1 MHHNRS
7 AVPPSSL
14 PSVTLSRAFSV
25 RPATFLTLATLALG
39 WTSAAAQNSYTGSSG
54 YINTP
59 SAHMREDGT
68 LVTGLSHASPYTA
81 LYVAMQAL
89 PWLEITGRYQQTTG
103 VPGFAPGPGI
113 DYGSFKDK
121 AAGAKLRL
129 WPEAAFG
136 LGALPAV
143 AVGIDDIGIGT
154 EVFATAYAVASKRFD
169 WGASTLDASLGYG
182 QRRMQGAFAGLRYQ
196 NQQWPGWSFV
206 ADYDRISFRND
217 VGARVLGLDQR
228 PVGQFNLG
236 VEYTSP
242 SGWSVQ
248 VGRRDGQAAVN
259 LALVVPFGRASLQAK
274 TQEPA
279 PYVAF
284 VERPPAQHWTQ
295 DQDNLRTLVARLHED
310 GLRQVSLS
318 VEPGVLRARLSSN
331 RYLDPH
337 RAVGRAMRIL
347 LAHGPQPLQRLEVT
361 LVHEGVPTLLYTAT
375 DLSALERYFSGALS
389 AEALQPSLQVTA
401 ADPQAPVPP
410 SAIEGV
416 LDALRADDALQSP
429 HDDGM
434 SSGLPLDA
442 RIGRETPGGHR
453 WGVGPSVQVFF
464 NDPSGALKAAVDVR
478 AEGRYQLQ
486 PQTAI
491 DAAVNYRLV
500 ENISDVR
507 QASNSLLPHV
517 RSDVAEYY
525 RQGRLKLDKLVLN
538 HLAHPSQ
545 HWYARASAGLYE
557 TMFAG
562 VGGQVMYVPPGARWT
577 LDLNLDYLAQRD
589 FSSPLQLQD
598 YRVWS
603 GFAALHTELPYQMT
617 GTVRVGRFLA
627 GDTGARFELK
637 REFASGVQMG
647 LWYTHT
653 NGRDITSPGT
663 PSSPYRDKG
672 VFMRIPFD
680 TVASRH
686 STRVLSV
693 ELSPWS
699 RDVGQ
704 MVKSPADL
712 RQLFETGMLRPLQN
726 PERLGGFGGVDAQ
739 EFP

>member
-1 MHHNRS
+1 MQHTRPS
-7 AVPPSSL
+7 VPPSAAPL
-14 PSVTLSRAFSV
+14 VTLRRACSA
-25 RPATFLTLATLALG
+25 RPAALLTLLTWSLGAAGAL
-39 WTSAAAQNSYTGSSG
+39 AQNSYTGSSG

-59 SAHMREDGT
+59 SALMRQDGT

-81 LYVAMQAL
+81 LYAAMQAL

-129 WPEAAFG
+129 WPERAFD
-136 LGALPAV
+136 LEAMPAV
-143 AVGIDDIGIGT
+143 AIGIDDIGIGT
-154 EVFATAYAVASKRFD
+154 EVFATAYAVASKSFD
-169 WGASTLDASLGYG
+169 WGTSSLETSLGYG
-182 QRRMQGAFAGLRYQ
+182 QRRMQGAFAGVRYQ
-196 NQQWPGWSFV
+196 NRQWPGWSV
-206 ADYDRISFRND
+206 AADYDRISFAND
-217 VGARVLGLDQR
+217 VGARLLGLDQR
-228 PVGQFNLG
+228 PVGQWNLAL
-236 VEYTSP
+236 EYASP
-242 SGWSVQ
+242 SGWTVQ
-248 VGRRDGQAAVN
+248 VGRRDGQPAVN
-259 LALVVPFGRASLQAK
+259 LALVVPFGRSSLQAK
-274 TQEPA
+274 MQEPA

-284 VERPPAQHWTQ
+284 VERPPAEQWAQ
-295 DQDNLRTLVARLHED
+295 DQDNLRTLVARLHDD

-318 VEPGVLRARLSSN
+318 FEQGVLRARLSSN

-347 LAHGPQPLQRLEVT
+347 LAHGPQPMQGIEVT
-361 LVHEGVPTLLYTAT
+361 MVHEGVPTLLYRAS
-375 DLSALERYFSGALS
+375 DLSALERYFSGAIT
-389 AEALQPSLQVTA
+389 AQALQPSLQISA
-401 ADPQAPVPP
+401 ADPDEPVPA
-410 SAIEGV
+410 SVIEGV
-416 LDALRADDALQSP
+416 LQALRADNALRTP
-429 HDDGM
+429 LDDGM

-442 RIGRETPGGHR
+442 RVGRETAGGHR
-453 WGVGPSVQVFF
+453 WGIGPSVQVFF

-739 EFP
+739 ESP